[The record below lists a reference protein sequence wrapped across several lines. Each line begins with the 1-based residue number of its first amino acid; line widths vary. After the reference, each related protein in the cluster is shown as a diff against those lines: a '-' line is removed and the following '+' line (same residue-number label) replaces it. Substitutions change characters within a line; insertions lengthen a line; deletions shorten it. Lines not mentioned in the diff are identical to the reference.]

1 MLPRLSIIT
10 PSFNQ
15 GMFLER
21 TILSVLEQ
29 NYPNLEY
36 IVVDGG
42 SADESVEILHRYD
55 SAITRWVSEADDGQ
69 AHAINKGIAW
79 STGDV
84 VAYINSDDYYLPG
97 AFDAVAH
104 AFSAADLW
112 CVGSCRYEHPD
123 GSLETLFEPQPPPP
137 RRTMIRETWYVPQAS
152 SFWRREV
159 FGLVGNL
166 RPDLHYVFDLEF
178 GLRCALSG
186 ITPHRLGRELAVRYL
201 HDDAKSA
208 TPTRFAE
215 EYRLIQPELERR
227 YLRRVDTAVDIVFR
241 ARRRLRR
248 VALSAG
254 DSILSPTRRL

>member
-1 MLPRLSIIT
+1 MLPRISIIT
-10 PSFNQ
+10 PSLNQ
-15 GMFLER
+15 GRFLER

-29 NYPNLEY
+29 DYPNLEY

-55 SAITRWVSEADDGQ
+55 SAITRWVSEPDDGQ

-79 STGDV
+79 STGEI

-104 AFSAADLW
+104 ALSTADLW
-112 CVGSCRYEHPD
+112 CVGTCRYEHPD
-123 GSLETLFEPQPPPP
+123 GSLEVLFEPQPPPP

-152 SFWRREV
+152 SFWRRQV
-159 FGLVGNL
+159 FDRVGNL
-166 RPDLHYVFDLEF
+166 RTDLNYVFDLEF

-186 ITPHRLGRELAVRYL
+186 ITPHRVDRELAVRFL
-201 HDDAKSA
+201 HDDTKSA
-208 TPTRFAE
+208 TPVRFAD

-227 YLRRVDTAVDIVFR
+227 YLRRVDTPIDVAFR

-248 VALSAG
+248 VVRVPR
-254 DSILSPTRRL
+254 DSIRTSTHHL